1 MMWDLTN
8 AGQSGSPVVLH
19 GHSGTIRV
27 AMFTHS
33 GDRLIT
39 GGNGDSIRIWDL
51 EIDSLMNAARR
62 VAGRELS
69 PQERRR
75 YLKSTETESADD

>member
-1 MMWDLTN
+1 MPN
-8 AGQSGSPVVLH
+8 KIVRA
-19 GHSGTIRV
+19 
-27 AMFTHS
+27 
-33 GDRLIT
+33 LIT

-51 EIDSLMNAARR
+51 EIESLMKAARR

-75 YLKSTETESADD
+75 YLKATESDPTTDK